1 MCRPRF
7 ADFSA
12 ELPSASPCRYTSLP
26 VDDVSKILVL
36 QPSWVGDAVMATPT
50 LRALREQYPNA
61 HIAYLMKRNVK
72 PLYTGMPWADQ
83 LITYRAGKTKKKA
96 GKGLFDLA
104 RRLRSAKFD
113 LAVILP
119 NSFQSAL
126 VCKMANISRVVG
138 YERDGRGFL
147 LTDKLLPR
155 KERGKFVPT
164 PIVKYYMGLAH
175 YMGSHHRDLSLKLF
189 VTDSERKEAA
199 DVFTRA
205 GLPAELCRPGAEG
218 KPPMILLN
226 PGAQFGAAKC
236 WLPEYFAALA
246 DRMIE
251 ELGATVLLSA
261 APRER
266 KIIDA
271 VLRSMKHAPVDLLN
285 KGSSLGALK
294 EIVRRCDLM
303 VTNDTGPRHIA
314 AAFDV
319 PVVTIFGPT
328 HPEWTEINFGKERKV
343 AVKVFCGPCQ
353 KKICPL
359 DHRCMV
365 RITPA
370 MVYDAATQLLIRRP
384 ETANAPQWQPQS

>member
-1 MCRPRF
+1 MP
-7 ADFSA
+7 
-12 ELPSASPCRYTSLP
+12 
-26 VDDVSKILVL
+26 DVSKILVV

-50 LRALREQYPNA
+50 LRALREFFPQA
-61 HIAYLMKRNVK
+61 HIAYMMKRYVK

-83 LITYRAGKTKKKA
+83 LITYRTGKTKKKA

-113 LAVILP
+113 LAIILP
-119 NSFQSAL
+119 NSFQTAL
-126 VCKMANISRVVG
+126 VCKMANIPRIVG
-138 YERDGRGFL
+138 YERDGRSFL
-147 LTDKLLPR
+147 LTDKLLPQ
-155 KERGKFVPT
+155 KDRGKFVPT
-164 PIVKYYMGLAH
+164 PIVKYYMGLA
-175 YMGSHHRDLSLKLF
+175 YYLGSHHRDFSLKLF
-189 VTDSERKEAA
+189 VTESERREAA
-199 DVFTRA
+199 DVMARA
-205 GLPAELCRPGAEG
+205 GLNPEIARPGADG

-246 DRMIE
+246 DRFIE

-271 VLRSMKHAPVDLLN
+271 ILRAMKHAPIDLLA
-285 KGSSLGALK
+285 KGSTLGALK
-294 EIVRRCDLM
+294 DIVRRCDLM

-328 HPEWTEINFGKERKV
+328 HPEWTEINFARERKV

-359 DHRCMV
+359 DHRCMIRV
-365 RITPA
+365 TPA
-370 MVYDAATQLLIRRP
+370 MVYDTASQLLPQRP
-384 ETANAPQWQPQS
+384 QPASVGS